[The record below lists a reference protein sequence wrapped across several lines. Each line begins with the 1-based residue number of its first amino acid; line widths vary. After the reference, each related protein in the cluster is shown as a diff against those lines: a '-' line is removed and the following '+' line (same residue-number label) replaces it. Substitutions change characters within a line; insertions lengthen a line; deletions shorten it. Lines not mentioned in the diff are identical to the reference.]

1 MNVALHPPAATA
13 PSLPRPT
20 RSESRPRR
28 AAPDSTCPP
37 MTRPRMTRPRVTP
50 RWLTFRRGVSPTRA
64 RRRLDW
70 GDDRGQVGG
79 IEVVPFSI
87 LVFVV
92 GSLLVLNAWA
102 VVDVRSA
109 VDAATREAVRTF
121 VEAPDP
127 ATATARADTA
137 ARATVSGY
145 GRDPGKLDIGPADL
159 GPSGTFERCAP
170 VTITASYPVPIVSL
184 PFVGGRGDGFR
195 VTASH
200 TEVIDPYRSGLDASG
215 RCR

>member
-1 MNVALHPPAATA
+1 MTA
-13 PSLPRPT
+13 PVPPLGSGRLGSRHPAGSGTGPWTAGPSSARP
-20 RSESRPRR
+20 S
-28 AAPDSTCPP
+28 
-37 MTRPRMTRPRVTP
+37 
-50 RWLTFRRGVSPTRA
+50 FA
-64 RRRLDW
+64 RRWMARPWTRYPEPSLTSARRHIDW
-70 GDDRGQVGG
+70 RDDRGQVGG

-121 VEAPDP
+121 VEAPDA
-127 ATATARADTA
+127 ATATTRADAA
-137 ARATVSGY
+137 ARAAVSGY
-145 GRDPGKLDIGPADL
+145 GRDPGKLDIRPPDL

-200 TEVIDPYRSGLDASG
+200 TEVVDPYRSGLDATGS
-215 RCR
+215 CR